1 MPTTFAL
8 NRTSKRVELGN
19 GKWLRAPG
27 LTGNA
32 IWRSPTEHKAFL
44 AGASPDQ
51 MTRALAEAGLE
62 RENGF
67 LSLEGITPSPTQRLV
82 KVLPERSRQHKIL
95 VGTTIAPDEVEFAIY
110 RDEDGVISLHL
121 PIPLPSVNKAVT
133 AIVSARRGQHGK
145 ASVSKKR
152 STPLPPTHH

>member
-8 NRTSKRVELGN
+8 NRTSQRVELGN

-67 LSLEGITPSPTQRLV
+67 LSLQGITPSPTQRLV
-82 KVLPERSRQHKIL
+82 NVLPERSRQHKIL

-110 RDEDGVISLHL
+110 RDEDGVISPNRNNLL
-121 PIPLPSVNKAVT
+121 TISRNDRIP
-133 AIVSARRGQHGK
+133 IVSREDPTVAK
-145 ASVSKKR
+145 PTAVSHEI
-152 STPLPPTHH
+152 T